1 MKFIITE
8 SQYSK
13 TKQMVLDSFK
23 KFGYI
28 KTIQRYKLSPPA
40 LDRLF
45 PDGISEISDGN
56 GRCTA
61 IDDFIFSFF
70 RIGFIGKSLLFEYGD
85 NMYKFYFTHDR
96 HTAALIADITDI
108 EKKDTITVYASPFYE
123 GDCFV
128 PVDVVHY
135 EGEEGGYEPSEIIQY
150 QKDVNP
156 DDIKSFSDIIDWF
169 NNEYPAIVLELL
181 EEDNLWYEFRV

>member
-13 TKQMVLDSFK
+13 TKQMVLESFK

-56 GRCTA
+56 NKCTA

-128 PVDVVHY
+128 PVDVTHY
-135 EGEEGGYEPSEIIQY
+135 EGEEGGYEPTEILQY

>member
-28 KTIQRYKLSPPA
+28 KTIQRYKLSPQA

-56 GRCTA
+56 DRCTA

-70 RIGFIGKSLLFEYGD
+70 RSGFIGRSLLFEHRGD
-85 NMYKFYFTHDR
+85 MYKFYFSHDR
-96 HTAALIADITDI
+96 HTAALIVDITDV

-135 EGEEGGYEPSEIIQY
+135 QGEEGSYEPSEILQY

-156 DDIKSFSDIIDWF
+156 DNIKSFSNIIDWF